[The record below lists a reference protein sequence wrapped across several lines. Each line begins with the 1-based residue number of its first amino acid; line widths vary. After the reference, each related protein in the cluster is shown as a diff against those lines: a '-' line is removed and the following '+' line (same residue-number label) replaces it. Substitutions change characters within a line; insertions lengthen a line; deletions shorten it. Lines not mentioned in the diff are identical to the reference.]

1 MKFASKI
8 VLALAMSVSA
18 SAFAAD
24 SSEWKAC
31 AEKPATEVSF
41 LQAEKMF
48 RPDPAQCYLEC
59 KPTSGG
65 GDGDDF
71 TSCFNECMRRP

>member
-1 MKFASKI
+1 MKVASNI
-8 VLALAMSVSA
+8 ILAMAMSISA
-18 SAFAAD
+18 SVFAAD
-24 SSEWKAC
+24 STDSKAC
-31 AEKPATEVSF
+31 AEKAATEVSF
-41 LQAEKMF
+41 LQAEKML

-71 TSCFNECMRRP
+71 TSCFNECMSRP